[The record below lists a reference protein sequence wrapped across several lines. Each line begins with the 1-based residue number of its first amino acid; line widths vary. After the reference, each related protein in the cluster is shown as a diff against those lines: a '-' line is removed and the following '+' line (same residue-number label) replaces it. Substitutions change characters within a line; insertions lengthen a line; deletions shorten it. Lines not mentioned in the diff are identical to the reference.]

1 MKQLTKYNL
10 FAMLLMTG
18 ILPIAVI
25 FSLIYLTE
33 HRLGIM
39 GLTRRFFHEHQK
51 VIRYDSGVAI
61 YEDNNLNKPTD
72 K

>member
-1 MKQLTKYNL
+1 MKPLTRYD
-10 FAMLLMTG
+10 FYAMALMCG
-18 ILPIAVI
+18 IMPIAVM
-25 FSLIYLTE
+25 FSLVYLTE